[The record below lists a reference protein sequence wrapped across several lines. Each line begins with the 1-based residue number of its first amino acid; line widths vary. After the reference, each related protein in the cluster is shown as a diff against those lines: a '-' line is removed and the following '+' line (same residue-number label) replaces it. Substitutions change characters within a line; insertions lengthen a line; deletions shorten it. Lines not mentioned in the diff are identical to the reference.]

1 MQGYVMP
8 HYLPLCLIKP
18 DFSGFTFP
26 GPSLFSATRK
36 CKFLATST
44 CIFFINILFRYEERE
59 TERNIF
65 SPQKKDHGEAQIGEI
80 RHNQT

>member
-18 DFSGFTFP
+18 DFSGLTKSA
-26 GPSLFSATRK
+26 PSLFSATRK

-44 CIFFINILFRYEERE
+44 CIFFINILFRYEERDRE
-59 TERNIF
+59 EYIQ
-65 SPQKKDHGEAQIGEI
+65 PQKKDHGEAQIGEI